1 MAAQPPLRLDSSM
14 PLRIALVG
22 IGKIARDQHIPA
34 LAADPRFE
42 LVACASRN
50 ATVDGVRNFPDLET
64 LLAQVPGLDCISICT
79 PPQAH
84 FEAALAALRAGKH
97 VMLEKPP
104 AATTRQISL
113 LADEAAARGRTLF
126 QTWHSRFAAGVDA
139 TRDWLRARQL
149 VRGRI
154 VWKEDVHFWHPGQ
167 RWIWEPGG
175 FGVFDP
181 GINALSILT
190 DILPSEVNVERAVLE
205 FPANQ
210 QAPIAAQLQLRTVDG
225 VNIQADFDFRQKG
238 EQSWDIELETTS
250 GSLKLS
256 RGGAGLEIEG
266 RTIMLDEGL
275 AGEYPR
281 LYARFAALCGA
292 GSSEVDW
299 RPFQLVADAFLVGE
313 RRTVAAHQI

>member
-1 MAAQPPLRLDSSM
+1 MRLKTG
-14 PLRIALVG
+14 LLG

-34 LAADPRFE
+34 LQANARFE

-50 ATVDGVRNFPDLET
+50 ARVEGVENFPDLEAM
-64 LLAQVPGLDCISICT
+64 LAGVPHLDCISICT

-84 FEAALAALRAGKH
+84 FQAALTALRAGKH

-104 AATTRQISL
+104 AATTRQIAL
-113 LADEAAARGRTLF
+113 LAEEAARAGRTLF

-139 TRDWLRARQL
+139 ARDWLRTRKL
-149 VRGRI
+149 VSGRI
-154 VWKEDVHFWHPGQ
+154 IWKEDVHHWHPGQ

-181 GINALSILT
+181 GINALSLLT
-190 DILPSEVNVERAVLE
+190 EVLVEEVAVERACLE
-205 FPANQ
+205 FPENQ
-210 QAPIAAQLQLRTVDG
+210 QAPIAAELTLRTTAAVA
-225 VNIQADFDFRQKG
+225 IAAEFDFRQKG
-238 EQSWDIELETTS
+238 EQSWDIELVTTN
-250 GSLKLS
+250 GTLKLS
-256 RGGAGLEIEG
+256 RGGAGLAIDG
-266 RTIMLDEGL
+266 RIVTLDEGL

-281 LYARFAALCGA
+281 LYQRFSTLCEN

-313 RRTVAAHQI
+313 RRIVAPHEI